1 MLAVAQRPRQAVTRL
16 PPGPLC
22 KHPNEAHEKDD
33 ALVTTF
39 TVLGGALGQLTLSP
53 ATELAVAGYTGRD
66 LAAVKHH
73 IDELAAIGVPP
84 PPAVPMVYR
93 YPLSLL
99 TTASGLTVSG
109 PSTSGE
115 VEPVLI
121 RQANAWYLGVGS
133 DHTDRSLERE
143 SVEHSKAVCPKPVSS
158 QLIALPGDPAG
169 GTLDAA
175 WDGIQISSWADGEL
189 YQSAG
194 LEAMRLPSDLMPTV
208 LAALPD
214 GADLAVF
221 CGTVPLRTGTFVY
234 AADWTVELRAGDTII
249 RSEYSISFS

>member
-1 MLAVAQRPRQAVTRL
+1 MTAFTILGAH
-16 PPGPLC
+16 GG
-22 KHPNEAHEKDD
+22 KHGE
-33 ALVTTF
+33 
-39 TVLGGALGQLTLSP
+39 LTLSP
-53 ATELAVAGYTGRD
+53 ATELVVAGYTGRD
-66 LAAVKHH
+66 LTAVKEH
-73 IDELAAIGVPP
+73 IDELAAIGVAP

-99 TTASGLTVSG
+99 TTAGDVTVSG
-109 PSTSGE
+109 HETSGE

-121 RQANAWYLGVGS
+121 RQAGAWYVGVGS
-133 DHTDRSLERE
+133 DHTDRSLERQ
-143 SVEHSKAVCPKPVSS
+143 SVERSKAVCPKPVAG
-158 QLIALPGDPAG
+158 QLIALAGNPAEG
-169 GTLDAA
+169 AFDAA

-194 LEAMRLPSDLMPTV
+194 LETMRLPSDLLPTV

-234 AADWTVELRAGDTII
+234 AADWTMELRTGDTTI
-249 RSEYSISFS
+249 RSDYSISFS